1 MPQVQAQVPDG
12 LRCEVFLLERAGC
25 FDRHLACQTKSK
37 QIMTERQ
44 KKLLEFSGLWE
55 AVWQAV
61 AHEEGWDGNTD
72 PGEHVY
78 RDIEPYGYNS
88 DKIDSVL
95 FFADGTVEFHLKTEE
110 DAYCWDTFPLEVIE
124 DIFNCLE

>member
-1 MPQVQAQVPDG
+1 
-12 LRCEVFLLERAGC
+12 
-25 FDRHLACQTKSK
+25 
-37 QIMTERQ
+37 MTERQ
-44 KKLLEFSGLWE
+44 KKLLEFSGLWD
-55 AVWQAV
+55 AVWQTV

-78 RDIEPYGYNS
+78 WDIEPYGYNF

-124 DIFNCLE
+124 DIFNCLK